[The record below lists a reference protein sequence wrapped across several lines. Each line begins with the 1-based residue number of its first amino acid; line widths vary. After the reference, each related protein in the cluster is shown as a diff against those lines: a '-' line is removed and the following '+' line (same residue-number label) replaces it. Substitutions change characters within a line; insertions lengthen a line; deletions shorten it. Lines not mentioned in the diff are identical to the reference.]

1 MKTRIENI
9 AQLVAISPGPVCGG
23 DMAAPPIIED
33 AALLIDGNAIAWFG
47 PAAEAPVGPVEHTI
61 DAGGG
66 VVTPGLVDC
75 HTHVVFAGSREG
87 EFVRRIAGA
96 SYVEILE
103 AGGGIRDSV
112 LAVRAAGVDELAHQ
126 SEPRLRRMLECG
138 TTTVEI
144 KSGYGLSPNDEIKML
159 EAIRKLDDRLPMD
172 LVPTFLGAHAIP
184 PEFDGR
190 PDDYID
196 VMSSDDLLRRITGE
210 RLAEFADVFCERGA
224 FGLEQSR
231 RFLTRCRRHGLVPK
245 VHAEQITR
253 TGSACLGVELG
264 AASVDHLECVDDA
277 AIEALK
283 ASLDRANYSA
293 RAKSTGRPR
302 TRFGLVSAPSAPTIP
317 VLLPGCSF
325 FLGSQAADARRL
337 IDAGLPLALATDCN
351 PGSAMIESLGLIM
364 SMAATMLHMTPAES
378 LVACTANAAAAL
390 RRSDRI
396 GAIAPGHRADLLI
409 LDIPNLDH
417 WAYRVGV
424 DPVRMVIKDGRVVPD
439 RGD

>member
-1 MKTRIENI
+1 MKTRIDNI
-9 AQLVAISPGPVCGG
+9 AQLVTIPPGPVCGG
-23 DMAAPPIIED
+23 DMALSPIIDD
-33 AALLIDGNAIAWFG
+33 AALLIDDDAIAWFG
-47 PAAEAPVGPVEHTI
+47 PAAEAPGGPVDRAI

-75 HTHVVFAGSREG
+75 HTHVVFAGSRER

-96 SYVEILE
+96 SYIEILE

-112 LAVRAAGVDELAHQ
+112 RAVRAAGVDELVSQ
-126 SEPRLRRMLECG
+126 SEPRLRRMLAGG
-138 TTTVEI
+138 TTTVEV
-144 KSGYGLSPNDEIKML
+144 KSGYGLSPDDEIKML
-159 EAIRKLDDRLPMD
+159 EAIRKLDERLPMD
-172 LVPTFLGAHAIP
+172 LVPTFLGAHAVP

-196 VMSSDDLLRRITGE
+196 VISSSDLLRRITGE

-224 FGLEQSR
+224 FSLEQSR
-231 RFLTRCRRHGLVPK
+231 RFLMRCRRHGLVAK

-264 AASVDHLECVDDA
+264 AASVDHLECVDAA
-277 AIEALK
+277 AIAALQ
-283 ASLDRANYSA
+283 ASVGRASHA
-293 RAKSTGRPR
+293 APTERAGRS
-302 TRFGLVSAPSAPTIP
+302 GGASDLIAPAPAVTIP

-325 FLGSQAADARRL
+325 FLGSPAADARRL

-364 SMAATMLHMTPAES
+364 SIAATLLHMTPAES

-390 RRSDRI
+390 RRSDHI

-417 WAYRVGV
+417 WAYRIGV
-424 DPVRMVIKDGRVVPD
+424 NPVRTVIKDGRIVLHRD
-439 RGD
+439 D